1 MKVMAHNEHNRPK
14 QSSGA
19 FALIILGAL
28 LLFIAPT
35 IHGDTPDLGVA
46 SLVFGIIIG
55 GIGFYL
61 RFVRKVRR
69 K

>member
-1 MKVMAHNEHNRPK
+1 MAHSEHNRPK

-28 LLFIAPT
+28 MLFIAPT
-35 IHGDTPDLGVA
+35 IHGDMPDLGVT
-46 SLVFGIIIG
+46 SLVSGIIIG

>member
-1 MKVMAHNEHNRPK
+1 MKNMAHSEHNRAK

-35 IHGDTPDLGVA
+35 IHGDMPDLGVT
-46 SLVFGIIIG
+46 SLVSGIIIG